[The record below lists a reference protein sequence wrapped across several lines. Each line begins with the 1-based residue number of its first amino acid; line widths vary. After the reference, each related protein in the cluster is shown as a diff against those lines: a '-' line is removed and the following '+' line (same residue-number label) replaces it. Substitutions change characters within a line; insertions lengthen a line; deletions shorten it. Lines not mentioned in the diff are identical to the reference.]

1 MLWLYLRRRRWKKG
15 RGWKILS
22 KSKQRSQQQQQT
34 SKAAAAKQKGSG
46 TSSSSSNSSRNEQQ
60 QKRAAAAETSR
71 SSRNEQEQQK
81 RAAAAETSSSSS
93 SSTCSPT
100 ISSAKN
106 TLQDSFKNRKTMHF
120 GTFSLLAGSFSW
132 AHAKVGATM
141 DFSIKTATTNLQVVG
156 SASQSCF
163 SKMLHDA
170 IFKTIG
176 QDPKSWAALRPV
188 HQCPDQICF
197 QSMAMRAEH
206 DN

>member
-22 KSKQRSQQQQQT
+22 SSKPAKQQQQ
-34 SKAAAAKQKGSG
+34 SKKAAAPAAAAATAAE
-46 TSSSSSNSSRNEQQ
+46 TSSSRNEQQ